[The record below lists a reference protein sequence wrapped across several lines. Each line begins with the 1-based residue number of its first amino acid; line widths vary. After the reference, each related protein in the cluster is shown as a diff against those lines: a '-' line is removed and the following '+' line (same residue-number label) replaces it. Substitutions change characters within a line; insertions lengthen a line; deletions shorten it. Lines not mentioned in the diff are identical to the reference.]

1 MAPTRILALS
11 HHDLHHESVRLAQ
24 REHMSMTRFENLTAA
39 VDNVPRI
46 FGHLQERT
54 DLLQAIEVL
63 GSIRRRRLWR
73 ACSFFPGHRA
83 PLDDLHNSR
92 QNASKPRKSTVHA
105 NSATSPQVCM
115 PRHSPHEAL
124 RANLSP
130 FARYIEQR
138 TRTTTQRASNR
149 LYFAPYS
156 HRNPAA
162 HADSAKLTPLDLLS
176 KRPRQTPPC
185 PAPSRHAP
193 QPKGAPA

>member
-11 HHDLHHESVRLAQ
+11 HHDLHHEPVRLAQ
-24 REHMSMTRFENLTAA
+24 REHMSMARFENLTAA

-73 ACSFFPGHRA
+73 ACSFLPGHRA

-92 QNASKPRKSTVHA
+92 QSASKPRKSAIRA
-105 NSATSPQVCM
+105 NSATSPQVRM
-115 PRHSPHEAL
+115 PRHSLHEAL

-130 FARYIEQR
+130 FARQIENEPEPPRKTSQI
-138 TRTTTQRASNR
+138 ASIS
-149 LYFAPYS
+149 LHIAIG
-156 HRNPAA
+156 
-162 HADSAKLTPLDLLS
+162 
-176 KRPRQTPPC
+176 QTPPC
-185 PAPSRHAP
+185 PTPSRHAP
-193 QPKGAPA
+193 NQKGRPHDADAPR